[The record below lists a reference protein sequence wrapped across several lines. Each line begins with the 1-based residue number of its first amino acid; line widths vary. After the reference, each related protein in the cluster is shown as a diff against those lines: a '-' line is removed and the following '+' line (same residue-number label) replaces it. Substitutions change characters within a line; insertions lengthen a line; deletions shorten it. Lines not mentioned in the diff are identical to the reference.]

1 MDHLTIWIG
10 WILFIFFF
18 FDRIYSIE
26 KSIPLQ
32 SRMQCTKDARTVV

>member
-18 FDRIYSIE
+18 DRISYIE